1 VDPGATIH
9 ILGNL
14 TVAAGAVFDAQTVP
28 STITV
33 GHNVT
38 AGAGALLGL
47 GCQPDFAHN
56 TGHECGSMFDPDDAG
71 DVPTDPDYPCLPEAG
86 NPFACLSSAIKVHG
100 NITAIGA
107 NTVLLN
113 GIKVNGNV
121 TLVGGGGNIPWSIKN
136 NTIGRNLTAIG
147 ITADWFGA
155 LFNHV
160 NGNMTLI
167 NITATDPQGHHPTG
181 LRRAQHHR
189 PQPDVLRPRTG
200 PRLRVLPRR
209 GQHRRPPGHRP
220 VRQPRVHLTSRQ
232 HDVRLP
238 PLPARVADGRRCSR
252 LHPKCRSDT
261 VPTGTSGRMR
271 ECPFMPELEDLQAR
285 IADLSRAVVD
295 DDQRDALADLL
306 GEAMSGL

>member
-1 VDPGATIH
+1 MGTTRRVRVLGIGAVTGMLVLAGGPAMASEHDADSPHHYTCTGGNFSTGNLTHIHSGTYASVTVVGACDVDPGATIT

-33 GHNVT
+33 GHNVS

-113 GIKVNGNV
+113 GVRVKGNV
-121 TLVGGGGNIPWSIKN
+121 TLVGGGGDIPWSIKN

-160 NGNMTLI
+160 KGNMTLI
-167 NITATDPQGHHPTG
+167 NITATDPNDATPPVYVVRNTIGRNLTCFG
-181 LRRAQHHR
+181 L
-189 PQPDVLRPRTG
+189 G
-200 PRLRVLPRR
+200 PALSFGFFPGEANTV
-209 GQHRRPPGHRP
+209 GHRAIGQCANP
-220 VRQPRVHLTSRQ
+220 VST
-232 HDVRLP
+232 
-238 PLPARVADGRRCSR
+238 
-252 LHPKCRSDT
+252 
-261 VPTGTSGRMR
+261 
-271 ECPFMPELEDLQAR
+271 
-285 IADLSRAVVD
+285 
-295 DDQRDALADLL
+295 
-306 GEAMSGL
+306 